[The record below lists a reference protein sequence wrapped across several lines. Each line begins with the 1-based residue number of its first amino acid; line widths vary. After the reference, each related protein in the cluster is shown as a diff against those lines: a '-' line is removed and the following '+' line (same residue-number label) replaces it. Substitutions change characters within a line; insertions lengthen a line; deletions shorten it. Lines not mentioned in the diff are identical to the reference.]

1 MIVRQRVPEGM
12 PRPTGDEGQ
21 ALLDAIWLHFSAARQ
36 WPTFD
41 EIDRRLHLKGLVFEE
56 AVQQLC
62 PALLRGLNRDISLLP
77 QGTALLELT
86 IAGAANTEGASIIGV
101 FLGMVRTAAAI
112 EPHFSRSD
120 ERPSLRPQDLRSADG
135 IDAELLTS
143 EVMYAAAVIG
153 LHEPCFNGGGFG
165 HGAKDWTL
173 YFDRDIRPFANVR
186 QLEDYWERR
195 TRVLGAPRVE
205 GDNLPF
211 ADRRTNY
218 GYVAPWPSESP
229 AMPAHAQ
236 EASKTLTVE
245 CDLHSL
251 IAEVAADRFAS
262 GFYRD
267 AVSRAFQAIENR
279 VQELA
284 DSDAVGERLMG
295 IAFGAKPEP
304 PKLAVTR
311 STGASLESE
320 QTGMQFLFKG
330 ATGALRNP
338 RMHGP
343 AEEDD
348 RDEAE
353 EMLVFASFLM
363 RRLDIEDEKRKQEAF
378 RAAASQ
384 PQ

>member
-1 MIVRQRVPEGM
+1 MIVRHRALEGM

-41 EIDRRLHLKGLVFEE
+41 AIDRGLHLKGLVFEE

-86 IAGAANTEGASIIGV
+86 IAGAANTEGAFDIGV

-112 EPHFSRSD
+112 EPHFGRTD
-120 ERPSLRPQDLRSADG
+120 ERPSLRPQDLMSADG
-135 IDAELLTS
+135 IDAGLLTG
-143 EVMYAAAVIG
+143 EVMYAAAVMG
-153 LHEPCFNGGGFG
+153 VHEPCFNGGSFS

-173 YFDRDIRPFANVR
+173 YFDRDIRPFADVC

-195 TRVLGAPRVE
+195 TQVLGAQRVE

-211 ADRRTNY
+211 ANLRTNSD
-218 GYVAPWPSESP
+218 YVAPWTSGARAATAPAEKSP
-229 AMPAHAQ
+229 
-236 EASKTLTVE
+236 KTLTVA
-245 CDLHSL
+245 CVLHPL
-251 IAEVAADRFAS
+251 IMEVAADRFAS

-284 DSDAVGERLMG
+284 GSDAVGERLMG
-295 IAFGAKPEP
+295 LAFGAKPDP
-304 PKLAVTR
+304 PKAHGDPVLGSLAGERAERHAVPLQ
-311 STGASLESE
+311 G
-320 QTGMQFLFKG
+320 
-330 ATGALRNP
+330 RNW
-338 RMHGP
+338 
-343 AEEDD
+343 
-348 RDEAE
+348 
-353 EMLVFASFLM
+353 
-363 RRLDIEDEKRKQEAF
+363 
-378 RAAASQ
+378 RAAEPSDARAG
-384 PQ
+384 